1 MNSFVNKKRSR
12 NPGLNRSAKRK
23 SPCLLKYCPLV
34 LFACYS
40 YQSLADRLHFTDGE
54 SLSGAF
60 SGIEDGRVKWKSGI
74 LGDLSIELHHV
85 ELIESGDHFDLTTS
99 GRELSNCWMYVQQD
113 RQHLHCDQGVELL
126 SSWKLV
132 VAAGEAITAPLPFL
146 AQKGNLKI
154 AAENSSGNN
163 SITKYNIDAHSEWR
177 YLESR
182 HTIDL
187 RYNEESAENTTTRN
201 MWRTSYQYDQF
212 FTRQW
217 FTTGIAFYEEDEFR
231 ELDQRTSVGLGVGYQ
246 FLETNYIKLLG
257 KGTLN
262 YVDEQFSTG
271 VTRTAPAFLW
281 NLDFAW
287 KFNDKGVEFFH
298 RHALLQAL
306 DNSADVELSTTTGFM
321 YPINGHFSS
330 VIQLEYDYDNLPA
343 DDDVDKKDE
352 KWSIGVDYNW

>member
-1 MNSFVNKKRSR
+1 MSRFVNKKRSP
-12 NPGLNRSAKRK
+12 NAGLYHCAHRLAARFFRCST
-23 SPCLLKYCPLV
+23 LLVC
-34 LFACYS
+34 ACS
-40 YQSLADRLHFTDGE
+40 SSLTLADRLHFTDGE
-54 SLSGAF
+54 SLSGALT
-60 SGIEDGRVKWKSGI
+60 GIDDGRVKWKSAI
-74 LGDLSIELHHV
+74 LGELQIELHHV
-85 ELIESGDHFDLTTS
+85 ESIESGDHFDLTTS

-113 RQHLHCDQGVELL
+113 RQHLHCDQGVEVL

-132 VAAGEAITAPLPFL
+132 VAAGETITTPLPFL
-146 AQKGNLKI
+146 AQKGNLKV

-163 SITKYNIDAHSEWR
+163 SITKYNIDARSEWR

-182 HTIDL
+182 HTVDL

-217 FTTGIAFYEEDEFR
+217 FATGVAFYEEDEFK

-246 FLETNYIKLLG
+246 FLETNYMNLLG

-271 VTRTAPAFLW
+271 VSRTAPAFLW

-287 KFNDKGVEFFH
+287 KFNDKGMEFFH
-298 RHALLQAL
+298 RHAVLQAL
-306 DNSADVELSTTTGFM
+306 NNSADLELSTTTGFL

-343 DDDVDKKDE
+343 DDQVDKKDQ